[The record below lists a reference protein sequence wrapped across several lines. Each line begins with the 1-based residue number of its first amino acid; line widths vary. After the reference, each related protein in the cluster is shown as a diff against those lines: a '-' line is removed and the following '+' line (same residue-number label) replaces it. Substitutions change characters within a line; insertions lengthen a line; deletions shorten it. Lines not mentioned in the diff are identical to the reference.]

1 MRNMFFTK
9 KKSAVLDAIEKSQAV
24 IEFKMDGTFLRANEN
39 FLQAMGYSSEEV
51 VGQHHS
57 MFVVPGYETSIEYRQ
72 FWNDLRLGKFQ
83 SAEYRRIGKGGREV
97 WIQASYNPIMG
108 ANGRPIKVVKFATD
122 ITADKILT
130 ADYRGQIEAISKSQA
145 VIEFKMDGTI
155 LTANENFLKTV
166 GYTLTEV
173 QGRHHSM
180 FVVPGFENS
189 TEYRQFWDDLRAGRF
204 QTAEYKRVGKGG
216 REVWIQASY
225 NPIMDPSGGLMKVVK
240 FATDITGR
248 RNVED
253 AERVSRSTRDSVVQS
268 FSETLRTVVS
278 AVSESSRHME
288 AVVRTLSNTASRSG
302 DASASVAAAAEQASS
317 NVSVVA
323 SAAQQLEQS
332 VQEIAGQVQ
341 TSTTIA
347 SQAVMRAEATSSTM
361 GALASAVE
369 RIGAVVDLIANIA
382 SQTNLLALNATIEA
396 ARAGEAGKGF
406 AVVASEVKALA
417 NQTAKAT
424 TEIAEQIGNLKGIAG
439 QSVDSIKQIRE
450 IIERINESSTAIGA
464 AIEQQNASTT
474 EISRNIREVAQG
486 NQQVSQLIQGVKED
500 ASSTASIATQVTS
513 ETQDLN
519 SQAVA
524 LSQAMEDFVRQVR
537 AG

>member
-1 MRNMFFTK
+1 MENTMKTIFSTSRN
-9 KKSAVLDAIEKSQAV
+9 SAVLDAIERSLAV
-24 IEFKMDGTFLRANEN
+24 IEFGMDGTIRRANDNFLR
-39 FLQAMGYSSEEV
+39 AMGYSSQEV

-57 MFVVPGYETSIEYRQ
+57 MFVVPGFESSAEYKQ

-108 ANGRPIKVVKFATD
+108 SKGKPSKVVKFATD
-122 ITADKILT
+122 VT
-130 ADYRGQIEAISKSQA
+130 
-145 VIEFKMDGTI
+145 
-155 LTANENFLKTV
+155 
-166 GYTLTEV
+166 
-173 QGRHHSM
+173 GRH
-180 FVVPGFENS
+180 N
-189 TEYRQFWDDLRAGRF
+189 A
-204 QTAEYKRVGKGG
+204 
-216 REVWIQASY
+216 
-225 NPIMDPSGGLMKVVK
+225 
-240 FATDITGR
+240 
-248 RNVED
+248 ED
-253 AERVSRSTRDSVVQS
+253 AERISRLTRDSLVEE
-268 FSETLRTVVS
+268 FSETLRTVVK

-288 AVVRTLSNTASRSG
+288 AMVKTLSNTASRSG
-302 DASASVAAAAEQASS
+302 DASASVAAAAEEASS

-347 SQAVMRAEATSSTM
+347 SQAVARAEATSNTM
-361 GALASAVE
+361 GDLASAVE

-500 ASSTASIATQVTS
+500 ASSTASIASQVTN

-519 SQAVA
+519 TQAVA
-524 LSQAMEDFVRQVR
+524 LNQAMEDFVKQVR
-537 AG
+537 AN